1 MKSDVGLIADC
12 EHALTRLLKSIKAED
27 AKSISTSWKQCTR
40 PALIEGY
47 EPISPSISLS
57 ACVCVHALVFIQHL
71 TTLNAIKVVL
81 TWDR

>member
-1 MKSDVGLIADC
+1 MKLDVGLTADW

-27 AKSISTSWKQCTR
+27 AKSISVPWKQRTR

-57 ACVCVHALVFIQHL
+57 VCVCVRALVLIN
-71 TTLNAIKVVL
+71 T
-81 TWDR
+81 